1 MDIETASEWAKAM
14 KALAHQ
20 TRLQIVGELLEE
32 TKCVTD
38 IQDIL
43 PASQANISQ
52 HLTVLRNANLVD
64 FVQEGSQRCYYLC
77 RPRLVKEIIA
87 LLGEDEAVVRKSKKD
102 IDREKQ
108 PFGGVCCTGSDETK
122 C

>member
-1 MDIETASEWAKAM
+1 MDIETANEWAKAM

-20 TRLQIVGELLEE
+20 TRLQIVGELLKE

-38 IQDIL
+38 IQDIF

-52 HLTVLRNANLVD
+52 HLTVLRKANLVD

-87 LLGEDEAVVRKSKKD
+87 LLGENEAVARKSKKD

-108 PFGGVCCTGSDETK
+108 STVVSCCVGK
-122 C
+122 